1 MVILLMIFGSILIAT
16 LMSSRTNTRIVY
28 MGTPEFAVPPL
39 EALIEAGYTIPAVI
53 TVADK
58 PAGRGRKL
66 RESAVKVCAVRND
79 LKVLQPTNLKDEDFV
94 TELRSLNAD
103 LFIVVAF
110 RMLPE
115 IVWSMPALGT
125 FNLHGSLLPKYRGA
139 APIHW
144 AIINGDRSTG
154 LTTFLLDK
162 KIDTGGTLLQIEHPI
177 TNGMTTGELHNELM
191 SLGPELVLN
200 TVEGLV
206 TGMLRPKAQNNE
218 LATHAPKLNKDNSKL
233 NLSKT
238 PEELAQQILGLNPF
252 PGSYYGDFKFMR
264 ARVCSRMHA
273 SEKPVLRVSEKRL
286 FLDYPLGS
294 VEIIEIKPNGKK
306 NMDAKSFI
314 NGLKVAV
321 LPLD

>member
-1 MVILLMIFGSILIAT
+1 
-16 LMSSRTNTRIVY
+16 MSSRTNTRIVY

-66 RESAVKVCAVRND
+66 RESEVKVCAVRNG

-162 KIDTGGTLLQIEHPI
+162 KLDTGGTLLQIEHPI
-177 TNGMTTGELHNELM
+177 TDGMTTGELHNELM

-206 TGMLRPKAQNNE
+206 SGMLRPKAQNNE

-238 PEELAQQILGLNPF
+238 PDELTQQILGLNPF

>member
-1 MVILLMIFGSILIAT
+1 
-16 LMSSRTNTRIVY
+16 MSSRTDTRIVY

-66 RESAVKVCAVRND
+66 RESAVKVCAVSNG
-79 LKVLQPTNLKDEDFV
+79 LKVLQPTNLKDEDFIA
-94 TELRSLNAD
+94 ELRSLKAD

-115 IVWSMPALGT
+115 VVWSMPALGT

-144 AIINGDRSTG
+144 AIINGDRATG

-162 KIDTGGTLLQIEHPI
+162 KIDTGGTLLQVEHPI
-177 TNGMTTGELHNELM
+177 NEGMTTGELHNELM

-206 TGMLRPKAQNNE
+206 SGTLSPIAQNNE

-233 NLSKT
+233 DLTRS
-238 PEELAQQILGLNPF
+238 PSELTQQILGLNPF

-264 ARVCSRMHA
+264 ARVSSLGHA

-286 FLDYPLGS
+286 FLDYPHGS
-294 VEIIEIKPNGKK
+294 VEITEIKPNGKK

>member
-177 TNGMTTGELHNELM
+177 TDGMTTGELHNELM

>member
-1 MVILLMIFGSILIAT
+1 
-16 LMSSRTNTRIVY
+16 MSSRTNTRIVY

-66 RESAVKVCAVRND
+66 RESPVKVCAVRNG

-177 TNGMTTGELHNELM
+177 KDGMTTGELHNELM

-206 TGMLRPKAQNNE
+206 SGTLSPIAQKNE

-238 PEELAQQILGLNPF
+238 PDELAQQILGLNPF
-252 PGSYYGDFKFMR
+252 PGSYYGNFKFMK

-273 SEKPVLRVSEKRL
+273 SENPVLRVSEKRL

>member
-1 MVILLMIFGSILIAT
+1 MIFGSILIAIQ
-16 LMSSRTNTRIVY
+16 MSSTDKPRIVY

-39 EALIEAGYTIPAVI
+39 EALVNAGYDIPAVI

-66 RESAVKVCAVRND
+66 RESAVKECAAAHG
-79 LKVLQPTNLKDEDFV
+79 LKVLQPTNLKDEDFIN
-94 TELRSLNAD
+94 ELRSLNAD

-115 IVWSMPALGT
+115 VVWAMPSMGT

-144 AIINGDRSTG
+144 AIINGDEKSG

-162 KIDTGGTLLQIEHPI
+162 KIDTGGTLLQMEHSIAP
-177 TNGMTTGELHNELM
+177 GMTTGQLHDELM
-191 SLGPELVLN
+191 TLGPDLVLR
-200 TVEGLV
+200 TVEGL
-206 TGMLRPKAQNNE
+206 TAGTLSPIAQDDQ
-218 LATHAPKLNKDNSKL
+218 LATHAPKLNKENSRL
-233 NLSKT
+233 DFSKT
-238 PEELAQQILGLNPF
+238 PHALVQQILGLNPF
-252 PGSYYGDFKFMR
+252 PGAYYGDFKFMKAQLSER
-264 ARVCSRMHA
+264 QNA
-273 SEKPVLRVSEKRL
+273 SGSPVLVVSEKKL
-286 FLDYPLGS
+286 YLDYTLGS
-294 VEIIEIKPNGKK
+294 VEITEIKPNGKK

-321 LPLD
+321 LPL

>member
-1 MVILLMIFGSILIAT
+1 
-16 LMSSRTNTRIVY
+16 MSSRTNTRIVY

-66 RESAVKVCAVRND
+66 RESPVKVCAVRNG

-144 AIINGDRSTG
+144 AIINGDRLTG

-177 TNGMTTGELHNELM
+177 KDGMTTGELHNELM

-206 TGMLRPKAQNNE
+206 SGTLSPIAQNNE

-238 PEELAQQILGLNPF
+238 PDELAQQILGLNPF
-252 PGSYYGDFKFMR
+252 PGSYYGNFKFMK

-273 SEKPVLRVSEKRL
+273 SENPVLRVSEKRL

>member
-1 MVILLMIFGSILIAT
+1 
-16 LMSSRTNTRIVY
+16 

-66 RESAVKVCAVRND
+66 RESPVKVCAVRNG

-177 TNGMTTGELHNELM
+177 KDGMTTGELHNELM

-206 TGMLRPKAQNNE
+206 SGTLSPIAQNNE

-238 PEELAQQILGLNPF
+238 PDELAQQILGLNPF
-252 PGSYYGDFKFMR
+252 PGSYYGNFKFMK

-273 SEKPVLRVSEKRL
+273 SENPVLRVSEKRL

>member
-1 MVILLMIFGSILIAT
+1 
-16 LMSSRTNTRIVY
+16 MSSRTNTRIVY

-238 PEELAQQILGLNPF
+238 PDELAQQILGLNPF

>member
-1 MVILLMIFGSILIAT
+1 
-16 LMSSRTNTRIVY
+16 

-66 RESAVKVCAVRND
+66 RESAIKVCAVRNG
-79 LKVLQPTNLKDEDFV
+79 LMVLQPTNLKDEDFV

-177 TNGMTTGELHNELM
+177 KDGMTTGELHNELM

-206 TGMLRPKAQNNE
+206 NGMISPKAQNNE
-218 LATHAPKLNKDNSKL
+218 LATHAPKLSKDNSKL
-233 NLSKT
+233 DLSKT
-238 PEELAQQILGLNPF
+238 PDELVQQILGLNPF

-264 ARVCSRMHA
+264 ARVSSSMLA
-273 SEKPVLRVSEKRL
+273 AEKPVLRVFEKHL
-286 FLDYPLGS
+286 YLDYPLGS

>member
-1 MVILLMIFGSILIAT
+1 
-16 LMSSRTNTRIVY
+16 MSSRTNTRIVY

-66 RESAVKVCAVRND
+66 RESPVKVCAVRNG

-177 TNGMTTGELHNELM
+177 KDGMTTGELHNELM

-206 TGMLRPKAQNNE
+206 AGTLSPIAQNNE

-238 PEELAQQILGLNPF
+238 PDELAQQILGLNPF
-252 PGSYYGDFKFMR
+252 PGSYYGNFKFMK

-286 FLDYPLGS
+286 FLDYALGS

>member
-1 MVILLMIFGSILIAT
+1 
-16 LMSSRTNTRIVY
+16 

-66 RESAVKVCAVRND
+66 RESPVKVCAVRNG

-177 TNGMTTGELHNELM
+177 KDGMTTGELHNELM

-206 TGMLRPKAQNNE
+206 AGTLSPIAQNNE

-238 PEELAQQILGLNPF
+238 PDELAQQILGLNPF
-252 PGSYYGDFKFMR
+252 PGSYYGNFKFMK

-286 FLDYPLGS
+286 FLDYALGS

>member
-1 MVILLMIFGSILIAT
+1 
-16 LMSSRTNTRIVY
+16 MSSRTNTRIVY

-66 RESAVKVCAVRND
+66 RESPVKVCAVRNG

-177 TNGMTTGELHNELM
+177 KDGMTTGELHNELM

-206 TGMLRPKAQNNE
+206 SGTLSPIAQNNE

-238 PEELAQQILGLNPF
+238 PDELAQQILGLNPF
-252 PGSYYGDFKFMR
+252 PGSYYGNFKFMK

-273 SEKPVLRVSEKRL
+273 SENPVLRVSEKRL

>member
-1 MVILLMIFGSILIAT
+1 
-16 LMSSRTNTRIVY
+16 
-28 MGTPEFAVPPL
+28 
-39 EALIEAGYTIPAVI
+39 EAGYTIPAVI

-58 PAGRGRKL
+58 PAGRGRRL
-66 RESAVKVCAVRND
+66 RESAVKVCAVSNG
-79 LKVLQPTNLKDEDFV
+79 LKVLQPNNLKDEDFIA
-94 TELRSLNAD
+94 ELRSLKAD

-115 IVWSMPALGT
+115 VVWSMPALGT

-144 AIINGDRSTG
+144 AIINGDRATG

-162 KIDTGGTLLQIEHPI
+162 KIDTGGTLLQVEHPI
-177 TNGMTTGELHNELM
+177 NEGMTTGELHNELM

-206 TGMLRPKAQNNE
+206 SGTLSPIAQNNK

-238 PEELAQQILGLNPF
+238 PDELVQQILGLNPF

-264 ARVCSRMHA
+264 ARVSSLGHA

-286 FLDYPLGS
+286 FLDYPHGS
-294 VEIIEIKPNGKK
+294 VEITEIKPNGKK

>member
-1 MVILLMIFGSILIAT
+1 MIFGSILIAT

-66 RESAVKVCAVRND
+66 RESAIKVCAVRNG
-79 LKVLQPTNLKDEDFV
+79 LMVLQPTNLKDEDFV

-177 TNGMTTGELHNELM
+177 KDGMTTGELHNELM

-206 TGMLRPKAQNNE
+206 NGMISPKAQNNE
-218 LATHAPKLNKDNSKL
+218 LATHAPKLSKDNSKL
-233 NLSKT
+233 DLSRT
-238 PEELAQQILGLNPF
+238 PDELVQQILGLNPF

-264 ARVCSRMHA
+264 ARVSSSMLA
-273 SEKPVLRVSEKRL
+273 AEKPVLRVFEKHL
-286 FLDYPLGS
+286 YLDYPLGS

>member
-1 MVILLMIFGSILIAT
+1 
-16 LMSSRTNTRIVY
+16 

-66 RESAVKVCAVRND
+66 RESAVKECAVSNG
-79 LKVLQPTNLKDEDFV
+79 LKVLQPTNLKDEDFI

-144 AIINGDRSTG
+144 AIINGDRITG

-177 TNGMTTGELHNELM
+177 KHGLTTGELHNELM

-200 TVEGLV
+200 TVKGLV
-206 TGMLRPKAQNNE
+206 TGSLIPKAQNNE
-218 LATHAPKLNKDNSKL
+218 RATHAPKLNKDNSKL
-233 NLSKT
+233 DLSKT
-238 PEELAQQILGLNPF
+238 PDELVQQILGLNPF

-264 ARVCSRMHA
+264 ARVCSLMQA

-286 FLDYPLGS
+286 FLDYPHGS

>member
-1 MVILLMIFGSILIAT
+1 
-16 LMSSRTNTRIVY
+16 MSSRTNTRIVY

-39 EALIEAGYTIPAVI
+39 EALIEAVYTIPAVI

-66 RESAVKVCAVRND
+66 RESAIKVCAVRNG
-79 LKVLQPTNLKDEDFV
+79 LMVLQPTNLKDEDFV

-177 TNGMTTGELHNELM
+177 KDGMTTGELHNELM

-206 TGMLRPKAQNNE
+206 NGMISPKAQNNE
-218 LATHAPKLNKDNSKL
+218 LATHAPKLSKDNSKL
-233 NLSKT
+233 DLSKT
-238 PEELAQQILGLNPF
+238 PDELVQQILGLNPF

-264 ARVCSRMHA
+264 ARVSSSMLA
-273 SEKPVLRVSEKRL
+273 AEKPVLRVFEKHL
-286 FLDYPLGS
+286 YLDYPLGS

>member
-1 MVILLMIFGSILIAT
+1 MIFGSILIAT

-66 RESAVKVCAVRND
+66 RESAIKVCAVRNG
-79 LKVLQPTNLKDEDFV
+79 LMVLQPTNLKDEDFV

-177 TNGMTTGELHNELM
+177 KDGMTTGELHNELM

-206 TGMLRPKAQNNE
+206 NGMISPKARIM
-218 LATHAPKLNKDNSKL
+218 S
-233 NLSKT
+233 
-238 PEELAQQILGLNPF
+238 
-252 PGSYYGDFKFMR
+252 
-264 ARVCSRMHA
+264 
-273 SEKPVLRVSEKRL
+273 
-286 FLDYPLGS
+286 
-294 VEIIEIKPNGKK
+294 
-306 NMDAKSFI
+306 
-314 NGLKVAV
+314 
-321 LPLD
+321 

>member
-1 MVILLMIFGSILIAT
+1 
-16 LMSSRTNTRIVY
+16 

-58 PAGRGRKL
+58 PAGRGRRL
-66 RESAVKVCAVRND
+66 RESAVKVCAVSNG
-79 LKVLQPTNLKDEDFV
+79 LKVLQPTNLKDEDFIA
-94 TELRSLNAD
+94 ELRSLKAD

-115 IVWSMPALGT
+115 VVWSMPALGT

-144 AIINGDRSTG
+144 AIINGDRATG

-162 KIDTGGTLLQIEHPI
+162 KIDTGGTLLQVEHPI
-177 TNGMTTGELHNELM
+177 NEGMTTGELHNELM

-206 TGMLRPKAQNNE
+206 SGTLSPIAQNNK

-238 PEELAQQILGLNPF
+238 PDELVQQILGLNPF

-264 ARVCSRMHA
+264 ARVSSLGHA

-286 FLDYPLGS
+286 FLDYPHGS
-294 VEIIEIKPNGKK
+294 VEITEIKPNGKK

>member
-1 MVILLMIFGSILIAT
+1 
-16 LMSSRTNTRIVY
+16 

-39 EALIEAGYTIPAVI
+39 EALVEAGYTIPAVI

-66 RESAVKVCAVRND
+66 RESAVKVCAVRNG
-79 LKVLQPTNLKDEDFV
+79 LKVLQPTNLKDEDFIA
-94 TELRSLNAD
+94 ELRSLKAD

-115 IVWSMPALGT
+115 VVWSMPALGT

-144 AIINGDRSTG
+144 AIINGDRATG

-177 TNGMTTGELHNELM
+177 NEGMTTGELHNELM

-200 TVEGLV
+200 TVKGLV
-206 TGMLRPKAQNNE
+206 TGTLIPKAQNNE

-233 NLSKT
+233 DLTRS
-238 PEELAQQILGLNPF
+238 PSELTQQILGLNPF

-264 ARVCSRMHA
+264 ARVSSLGHA

-286 FLDYPLGS
+286 FLDYPHGS
-294 VEIIEIKPNGKK
+294 VEITEIKPNGKK

>member
-1 MVILLMIFGSILIAT
+1 MN
-16 LMSSRTNTRIVY
+16 SRTDTRIVY

-66 RESAVKVCAVRND
+66 RESAVKVCAVRNG
-79 LKVLQPTNLKDEDFV
+79 LKVLQPTNLKDEDFIA
-94 TELRSLNAD
+94 ELRSLKAD

-115 IVWSMPALGT
+115 VVWSMPALGT

-144 AIINGDRSTG
+144 AIINGDRTTG

-177 TNGMTTGELHNELM
+177 NEGMTTGELHNELM

-200 TVEGLV
+200 TVKGLV
-206 TGMLRPKAQNNE
+206 TGSLIPKAQNNE

-233 NLSKT
+233 DLTRS
-238 PEELAQQILGLNPF
+238 PSELTQQILGLNPF

-264 ARVCSRMHA
+264 ARVSSQGHA

-286 FLDYPLGS
+286 FLDYPHGS
-294 VEIIEIKPNGKK
+294 VEITEIKPNGKK

-321 LPLD
+321 LPLDS

>member
-66 RESAVKVCAVRND
+66 RESAIKVCAVRNG
-79 LKVLQPTNLKDEDFV
+79 LMVLQPTNLKDEDFV

-177 TNGMTTGELHNELM
+177 KDGMTTGELHNELM

-206 TGMLRPKAQNNE
+206 NGMISPKAQNNE
-218 LATHAPKLNKDNSKL
+218 LATHAPKLSKDNSKL
-233 NLSKT
+233 DLSKT
-238 PEELAQQILGLNPF
+238 PDELVQQILGLNPF

-264 ARVCSRMHA
+264 ARVSSSMLA
-273 SEKPVLRVSEKRL
+273 AEKPVLRVFEKHL
-286 FLDYPLGS
+286 YLDYPLGS

>member
-1 MVILLMIFGSILIAT
+1 
-16 LMSSRTNTRIVY
+16 MSSRTDTRIVY

-58 PAGRGRKL
+58 PAGRGRRL
-66 RESAVKVCAVRND
+66 RESAVKVCAVSNG
-79 LKVLQPTNLKDEDFV
+79 LKVLQPNNLKDEDFIA
-94 TELRSLNAD
+94 ELRSLKAD

-115 IVWSMPALGT
+115 VVWSMPALGT

-144 AIINGDRSTG
+144 AIINGDRATG

-162 KIDTGGTLLQIEHPI
+162 KIDTGGTLLQVEHPI
-177 TNGMTTGELHNELM
+177 NEGMTTGELHNELM

-206 TGMLRPKAQNNE
+206 SGTLSPIAQNNK

-238 PEELAQQILGLNPF
+238 PDELVQQILGLNPF

-264 ARVCSRMHA
+264 ARVSSLGHA

-286 FLDYPLGS
+286 FLDYPHGS
-294 VEIIEIKPNGKK
+294 VEITEIKPNGKK